1 MLELTGITLRRGP
14 KLLLQGADLRVH
26 PGQKLGLT
34 GANGCGKSS
43 LFALLR
49 GELQPDAGAV
59 SVPPDWTIAHVA
71 QQTPGGERPAI
82 ELVMDGDT
90 ELREVERRLAAAEA
104 AGDGVQQAALHGQ
117 LEAIGGY
124 TAESRAARLLHG
136 LGFAVGDE
144 RRPVSSYSGGWRM
157 RLALAQALMCRS
169 DLLLLDEPTNHLDL
183 DAVIWLEGWLKAYP
197 GTLLLISHDRD
208 FLDAV
213 VERICHM
220 ERQGLKVYAG
230 GYSAFER
237 QRAEHLA
244 QQQAAHE
251 RQQREVA
258 HMRAFVD
265 RFRAKATKARQAQSR
280 LKALERMELIAP
292 AHVDSPFRF
301 SFRAPL
307 AKPDPLLRLEDI
319 RAGYGETR
327 VLDGIGMSL
336 RPDDRIALL
345 GPNGA
350 GKSTLIKLLAGL
362 IEPWSGQREAG
373 QGLAIGYFAQHQ
385 VDQLDPDASALRH
398 LERLTAAAHAGGKPA
413 TEQQLRDFLGGFGF
427 HGDRATEP
435 VAPFSGGEK
444 ARLALALIVWQRP
457 NLLLLDE
464 PTNHLD
470 LDMRLALSE
479 ALLGFD
485 GALVLVSH
493 DRHLLRV
500 TCDTLLLVDAG
511 RAEPFPGSL
520 DDYPA
525 WLAAR
530 NKEQAQ
536 PASEAGSGP
545 GGPGPGSLSTA
556 SQASAAATGAA
567 AASRK
572 DQRRREAEQRAR
584 LQPARKR
591 VQQLE
596 AAVERLT
603 GERQRLE
610 QDLANPGLYADDAK
624 PRLLA
629 LLADKQRLDAELEQ
643 AEADWLDAAAQLE
656 ALEEQD

>member
-1 MLELTGITLRRGP
+1 MLQLDAVTLRRGP
-14 KLLLQGADLRVH
+14 KLLLEGVDLRVH
-26 PGQKLGLT
+26 AGQKVGLT

-49 GELQPDAGAV
+49 GELQPDAGEV
-59 SVPPDWTIAHVA
+59 SLPADWRIAHVA
-71 QQTPGGERPAI
+71 QQTPGGERAAI

-90 ELREVERRLAAAEA
+90 DLREVQRRLADAEA

-144 RRPVSSYSGGWRM
+144 YRAVSSYSGGWRM

-183 DAVIWLEGWLKAYP
+183 DAVIWLEGWLRAYP

-208 FLDAV
+208 FLDAA
-213 VERICHM
+213 VEHICHM
-220 ERQGLKVYAG
+220 ERRGLKVYTG

-251 RQQREVA
+251 RQQREIA
-258 HMRAFVD
+258 HMRSFVD

-301 SFRAPL
+301 AFRQPA
-307 AKPDPLLRLEDI
+307 AKPDPLLRLEGV
-319 RAGYGETR
+319 RAGYGDTT
-327 VLDGIGMSL
+327 VLDGVGLSL
-336 RPDDRIALL
+336 RPEDRIALL

-362 IEPWSGQREAG
+362 VEPRAGQREAG
-373 QGLAIGYFAQHQ
+373 QGLVIGYFAQHQ
-385 VDQLDPDASALRH
+385 VDQLDPAASPLKH
-398 LERLTAAAHAGGKPA
+398 LERLEAAVAQSGGKAA

-427 HGDRATEP
+427 RGDRATEA

-479 ALLGFD
+479 ALLGFG

-500 TCDTLLLVDAG
+500 TCDTLLLVDGG
-511 RAEPFPGSL
+511 RVEAFDGSL

-536 PASEAGSGP
+536 PQAGSAGAASDDQP
-545 GGPGPGSLSTA
+545 TATPAMAGGGE
-556 SQASAAATGAA
+556 A

-584 LQPARKR
+584 LQPAKKR
-591 VQQLE
+591 VQKLE
-596 AAVERLT
+596 ADVERLSN
-603 GERQRLE
+603 ERDALE
-610 QDLANPGLYADDAK
+610 EALADPALYTDDAK
-624 PRLLA
+624 PQLLS
-629 LLADKQRLDAELEQ
+629 LLADKQRIDAALEQ
-643 AEADWLDAAAQLE
+643 AETDWLDAAAELE
-656 ALEEQD
+656 ALQQPD